1 MHHAPVLAAA
11 KLMLKAILI
20 SFFLFL
26 CQPKTNLIIGDE
38 IVRIFRQKVP
48 ELFDVL
54 TGNVPDF
61 RRGLGP
67 VPEQALDRD
76 FGADAVLEKKPNLS

>member
-1 MHHAPVLAAA
+1 MHHAPVLTAA
-11 KLMLKAILI
+11 KLMLKTILI
-20 SFFLFL
+20 TFYSILMS
-26 CQPKTNLIIGDE
+26 TEINLIIGDE

-54 TGNVPDF
+54 TGNVSDF

-76 FGADAVLEKKPNLS
+76 FGANAVLDKKYLF